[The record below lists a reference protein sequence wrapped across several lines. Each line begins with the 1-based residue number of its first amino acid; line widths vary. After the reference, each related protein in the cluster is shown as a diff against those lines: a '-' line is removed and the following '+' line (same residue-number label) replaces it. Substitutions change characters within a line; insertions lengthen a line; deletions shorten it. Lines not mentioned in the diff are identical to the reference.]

1 MIEITYI
8 MPVLSQIFLNDVVPK
23 YNSFSHAFS
32 IWNHWLKVNGE
43 MKTRDIYASFG
54 YNDNDARRPNAM
66 T

>member
-1 MIEITYI
+1 MIETNCLIT
-8 MPVLSQIFLNDVVPK
+8 VLGQIFLNDVVPK

-43 MKTRDIYASFG
+43 MKTRDIS
-54 YNDNDARRPNAM
+54 NDNDACRLDAM